1 MRDYGWAE
9 IDFLKFEDTESERT
23 GLPGKVIAHGKKIL
37 AYLIVV
43 LFYNHIFCFDMLIF
57 LEMYISEARRFY
69 FFHKTK
75 VDGCNSVLSKND

>member
-23 GLPGKVIAHGKKIL
+23 GLPGKVIAHGKNIL

-43 LFYNHIFCFDMLIF
+43 LFYNHISCFDMLIF
-57 LEMYISEARRFY
+57 LEMYISEAERFH
-69 FFHKTK
+69 FCQET
-75 VDGCNSVLSKND
+75 